1 MIPQITRNEGIPI
14 MSALAARRL
23 LLTGTAAFAAFA
35 STGAQAQSGTAA
47 GTVIT
52 NTASASYTVNGVQQT
67 KTSNVATF
75 KVDRKVNLTLITD
88 QPANTQVSV
97 SQSSAVLKFK
107 LTNSTNGVQDFL
119 LTANQGIL
127 LNGDNFDAT
136 NVKIYVDGNNNQ
148 QYDVAT
154 DTLSFVNELA
164 ADTSISIFV
173 VADIPAN
180 QAAQLANVTLDA
192 QVAVGGDTSTTV
204 PGAALAAS
212 LTNDDQTVDVVF
224 ADNDVI
230 SRDGRAFATLAYEI
244 ATRDVAL
251 TVVKSSTVISDP
263 VNGILV
269 PKALPGAVVQ
279 YCLIVNNATALT
291 AANAVNITDTIPANT
306 TYVPGSITVGGIPVL
321 GACVLGTPMNDSGA
335 PVALSPYTAS
345 YNSGTKLV
353 TATIPTL
360 LSLQSLGVTF
370 QVTIN

>member
-1 MIPQITRNEGIPI
+1 MRQG
-14 MSALAARRL
+14 A

-35 STGAQAQSGTAA
+35 STSVQAQSGTAA

-230 SRDGRAFATLAYEI
+230 RATVAPSRRSLMRSRRAMWH
-244 ATRDVAL
+244 
-251 TVVKSSTVISDP
+251 
-263 VNGILV
+263 
-269 PKALPGAVVQ
+269 LP
-279 YCLIVNNATALT
+279 
-291 AANAVNITDTIPANT
+291 
-306 TYVPGSITVGGIPVL
+306 
-321 GACVLGTPMNDSGA
+321 
-335 PVALSPYTAS
+335 
-345 YNSGTKLV
+345 
-353 TATIPTL
+353 
-360 LSLQSLGVTF
+360 
-370 QVTIN
+370 